1 MFDNLSEK
9 LGGILDRLT
18 RRGSLTE
25 ADVDAAMREVRRA
38 LLEADVSL
46 DVVRSFTEK
55 VREQAI
61 GATVVKSVTPGQ
73 MVVKIVH
80 DELIATLGADGQTID
95 LNAVPPVAI
104 MMVGLQGS
112 GKTTTTAKLARRLTQ
127 RDKRKVLMASL
138 DIYRPA
144 AMEQLAVLGRDL
156 DIQTLPI
163 VAGQKPAQI
172 AKRALEAAKLG
183 GYDVVLLDTAGRT
196 TLDEEMMSE
205 AAEIKTTANPHEVL
219 LVADSLT
226 GQDAVNLAR
235 SFDERVGLTG
245 IVLTRVDGDGRG
257 GAALSMRAVTGK
269 PIKLIGTGEKT
280 DALEDFHPDRIAGR
294 ILGMGDVVSLVEKAA
309 ANIDAEKAARVAEK
323 MRKGQFD
330 LSDMREQL
338 LQMSNMGGISGL
350 MGMMPGIAKMKN
362 QIANAG
368 LDDKILKRQ
377 VAVIDSMTRQERKN
391 PDILKASRKKRI
403 AAGAGLKVE
412 EVNKLLKMHRNMAD
426 MMKAMGSGKRGP
438 MAGIA
443 QAMGFGGGMPSPE
456 QMKALAEKMPGGA
469 GRAECPRCQRICLPA
484 CAPACRTCRGSPASA
499 ASRPCRGLVA
509 FPAWGRRNEIAPQRR
524 RHPEVRSRAC
534 GEPRRM
540 AARVAVRRPSR
551 RTTRGRALLPSAR
564 KRARPGVT
572 DHAFI
577 RSSSFNPTPIR
588 RTKCQSLSASLAQA
602 PRSVRS
608 TMSSSPTRVFR
619 AMAASSSVLAISIR
633 CWRKTTRPG

>member
-1 MFDNLSEK
+1 MERTTALFDNLSEK

-80 DELIATLGADGQTID
+80 DELIATLGSDGQSID

-156 DIQTLPI
+156 EIQTLPI

-172 AKRALEAAKLG
+172 ARRALEAAKLG

-196 TLDEEMMSE
+196 TLDEEMMTE

-235 SFDERVGLTG
+235 AFDERVGLTG

-280 DALEDFHPDRIAGR
+280 DALEDFHPSRIAGR

-309 ANIDAEKAARVAEK
+309 ANIDAEKAARTAER

-338 LQMSNMGGISGL
+338 LQMANMGGISGL

-368 LDDKILKRQ
+368 IDDKIIKRQ
-377 VAVIDSMTRQERKN
+377 VALIDSMTRGERKN

-403 AAGAGLKVE
+403 AAGAGGKVE
-412 EVNKLLKMHRNMAD
+412 DLNKLLKMHRNMAD

-443 QAMGFGGGMPSPE
+443 QAMGFGSGGMPSPE

-469 GRAECPRCQRICLPA
+469 GPGAMPALPKDLPA
-484 CAPACRTCRGSPASA
+484 
-499 ASRPCRGLVA
+499 GLRSGLPNLPGLTGLSGKPTLPGLGG
-509 FPAWGRRNEIAPQRR
+509 FPGL
-524 RHPEVRSRAC
+524 
-534 GEPRRM
+534 G
-540 AARVAVRRPSR
+540 
-551 RTTRGRALLPSAR
+551 
-564 KRARPGVT
+564 K
-572 DHAFI
+572 
-577 RSSSFNPTPIR
+577 
-588 RTKCQSLSASLAQA
+588 K
-602 PRSVRS
+602 
-608 TMSSSPTRVFR
+608 
-619 AMAASSSVLAISIR
+619 
-633 CWRKTTRPG
+633 K